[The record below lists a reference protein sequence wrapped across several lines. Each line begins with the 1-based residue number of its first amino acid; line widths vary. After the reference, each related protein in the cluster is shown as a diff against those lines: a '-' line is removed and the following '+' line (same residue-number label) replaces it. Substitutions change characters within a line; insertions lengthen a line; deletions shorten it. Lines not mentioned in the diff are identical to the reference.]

1 MRPGLTELTLAPGT
15 RVGLLG
21 LHVLPVAGG
30 PHARQRSQVDH
41 HEGVSSRFWKR
52 VIELTSSPD
61 VEFCGYSAPH
71 PSEPK
76 IHLRIQMYGECSE
89 ADQLP
94 LRLVTAKILTADN
107 LSAVDCLR
115 KGLANLR
122 TLLQSVDQKY
132 KESLKSVSA
141 VWGQPPGADEQA
153 RQLHQRGRRGR
164 AQRGRGDV
172 AGKGARR

>member
-1 MRPGLTELTLAPGT
+1 MSPGLTELTPAPGS
-15 RVGLLG
+15 RVGLFG

-30 PHARQRSQVDH
+30 PHARQCSQVDH
-41 HEGVSSRFWKR
+41 HEGVSPRFWIR
-52 VIELTSSPD
+52 VNELTSSPD

-89 ADQLP
+89 ADQL
-94 LRLVTAKILTADN
+94 LSRFVTAKILTADN

-132 KESLKSVSA
+132 KESLKWAST
-141 VWGQPPGADEQA
+141 VWGQPPRADAQE

-172 AGKGARR
+172 AGQGARR